1 MRLLATERFTD
12 RVDDYRQYRPR
23 YPATIVDLLA
33 RDCNLS
39 RDATIADIAAG
50 TGLLAEIFLAHSNR
64 VIAIEPNARMREACA
79 TLESIYRRLEC
90 VDGTAENT
98 HLPESSVDM
107 VTVGQAMHW
116 FDLPH
121 ARAEFA
127 RIVRPG
133 GWCVIAYNHR
143 RRGGDPFHEGYERL
157 LNEFG
162 IDYREVQSDHLTY
175 ERLQEFFHPAT
186 MRQRSL
192 LNVQTLDLE
201 GLHGRIVS
209 SSYMPQLGH
218 ARYEELQQAVEALFE
233 QCQKDGSVRMEYD
246 CVVCYGQLG

>member
-1 MRLLATERFTD
+1 MRLPATERFTD
-12 RVDDYRQYRPR
+12 RADDYRQYRPR
-23 YPATIVDLLA
+23 YPAAIVDLLA

-64 VIAIEPNARMREACA
+64 VIAIEPNVRMREACA
-79 TLESIYRRLEC
+79 TLQSIYRRLEC

-98 HLPESSVDM
+98 HLSESSVDM

-116 FDLPH
+116 FDLPR

-127 RIVRPG
+127 RILRSG

-143 RRGGDPFHEGYERL
+143 RRSGDAFHEGYERL

-162 IDYREVQSDHLTY
+162 IDYREVQSDHLTD
-175 ERLQEFFHPAT
+175 ERLQEFFHPAV

-209 SSYMPQLGH
+209 SSYMPQPGH
-218 ARYEELQQAVEALFE
+218 ARYEELQRAVEPLFE
-233 QCQKDGSVRMEYD
+233 QCQKDGSVRLEYD
-246 CVVCYGQLG
+246 CVVSYGQLG